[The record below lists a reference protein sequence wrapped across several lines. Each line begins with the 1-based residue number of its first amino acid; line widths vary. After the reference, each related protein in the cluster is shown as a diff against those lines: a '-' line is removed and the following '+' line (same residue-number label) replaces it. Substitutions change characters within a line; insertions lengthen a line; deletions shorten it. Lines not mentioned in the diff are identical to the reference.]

1 MTRKPSF
8 RETFPPIAGFVYS
21 MKKSML
27 VYSLALAGLIISPT
41 LASAQN
47 RGPRTVEER
56 VNALKESLK
65 LSDEQVAKVKP
76 IFEKNQEKTKALRED
91 TNLSQDDRR
100 TKMQELYKGLEDEVK
115 PILTP
120 EQQAKYKEENDKRR
134 AQRGQGRAPQNK

>member
-1 MTRKPSF
+1 
-8 RETFPPIAGFVYS
+8 

-41 LASAQN
+41 LASAQAER
-47 RGPRTVEER
+47 RGPRTPEER

-65 LSDEQVAKVKP
+65 LSDEQVAKLKP
-76 IFEKNQEKTKALRED
+76 IFEKNQEKMKALRDD
-91 TNLSQDDRR
+91 TNLAQQDRR
-100 TKMQELYKGLEDEVK
+100 AKMQELSKGLEDEVK